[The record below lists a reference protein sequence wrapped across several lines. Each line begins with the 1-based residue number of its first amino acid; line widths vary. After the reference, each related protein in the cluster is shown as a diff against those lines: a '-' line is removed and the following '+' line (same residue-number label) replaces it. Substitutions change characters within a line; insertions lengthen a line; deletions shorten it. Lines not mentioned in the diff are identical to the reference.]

1 MASNNESQCYF
12 VQLQFDSYLDGELSQ
27 TQREEF
33 QSHVHK
39 CQLCA
44 SEFKYAQT
52 VYDFVLELPQLD
64 CDDHVLEPI
73 HRLGGGFQVA
83 STTKPTFWKSLQE
96 LFTPV
101 PMFVRYAFAT
111 ALLVVLVLPLVN
123 LGLMPSSEMPP
134 LVAELPAGEAPQYT
148 PQEIQQALA
157 ELNLAI
163 QYLNEVGQRTEVMIG
178 DRFIVT
184 PIQESLDASFEVMRR
199 VNADP
204 LQDDPI

>member
-1 MASNNESQCYF
+1 M
-12 VQLQFDSYLDGELSQ
+12 
-27 TQREEF
+27 
-33 QSHVHK
+33 HK

-52 VYDFVLELPQLD
+52 VYDIVLELPQLD

-73 HRLGGGFQVA
+73 HRLGGGFQVT

-111 ALLVVLVLPLVN
+111 ALLVVLAL
-123 LGLMPSSEMPP
+123 P
-134 LVAELPAGEAPQYT
+134 LVAELPVGEAPQYT

-184 PIQESLDASFEVMRR
+184 PIQESLDASFEVMSR